1 MDWSV
6 CGHYLDKKRGDERRK
21 NEENEENEGNEGK
34 GNVQV

>member
-1 MDWSV
+1 M
-6 CGHYLDKKRGDERRK
+6 DKKRGDERRK